1 MLAGRATHDGI
12 ALRASRVAIGTFR
25 HDSSFAFNPAT
36 AATSVA
42 AVHQARGLRAV
53 LASRAAALRLPGEDS
68 LP

>member
-12 ALRASRVAIGTFR
+12 ALRASRIAIGAFC

-36 AATSVA
+36 AAASVA
-42 AVHQARGLRAV
+42 AVQARGLRAV
-53 LASRAAALRLPGEDS
+53 LAGRAAALRLPGEDS